1 MVQSCPVSN
10 VMKKT
15 SSLALFLKPQS
26 WEPCNYLLTELP
38 VLFFKCLAPCN
49 CRKSQKHYSS
59 APYSFKTKPLK
70 TTMYRHCFLKKYPT
84 LRAHQ
89 PYALHSL
96 RHQQM
101 TAGTAVLVW
110 SSRMYQQS
118 LGRWTREGC
127 KPRNQLGSRRSR
139 QRHQTPSSRDSHPE
153 KGKTTTTCKVGPQTS
168 PFQAGLRAQTPQTK
182 NPQPCNPPASPSLSY
197 QSSCCS
203 QRLVP
208 TAIPGC
214 PSSPSKLQ
222 WLHCRRD
229 LCKAKRPPQ
238 KITSGSSSGE
248 AAL

>member
-1 MVQSCPVSN
+1 MINKETPWQPKPPVLQASPVPRSSAQPTRTPGENHLPRTCQSSSQAANRGARETQTEGTCNFTARVCCLDVPQVLWDQDMVQSCPVSN

-15 SSLALFLKPQS
+15 SSLAFFLKPQS
-26 WEPCNYLLTELP
+26 WEPCNYSLTELP

-110 SSRMYQQS
+110 SSTMHQQS

-153 KGKTTTTCKVGPQTS
+153 KGKTTTTCKV
-168 PFQAGLRAQTPQTK
+168 
-182 NPQPCNPPASPSLSY
+182 
-197 QSSCCS
+197 
-203 QRLVP
+203 
-208 TAIPGC
+208 
-214 PSSPSKLQ
+214 
-222 WLHCRRD
+222 
-229 LCKAKRPPQ
+229 
-238 KITSGSSSGE
+238 
-248 AAL
+248 